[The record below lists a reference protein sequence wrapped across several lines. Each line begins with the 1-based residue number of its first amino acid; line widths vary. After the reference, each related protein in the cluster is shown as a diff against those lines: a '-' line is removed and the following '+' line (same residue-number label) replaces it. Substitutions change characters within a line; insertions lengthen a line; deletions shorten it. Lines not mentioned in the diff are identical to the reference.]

1 VPKNCNAIREQ
12 SPTGVVPGTSFNT
25 ATVNNPQ
32 QQGDGNDG
40 ADEFGDVLDF
50 TMDDLAL
57 MDSLVQQAKTTS
69 QQSQTEL
76 PPAPAHSMGVAMKVE
91 HHNSPTTKSDD
102 DPFGDFPDFD
112 MDAVLKQAED
122 QRRAAETNTKVEAV
136 PVSAA
141 SAPNDPFGDF
151 PEIDFEAI
159 DKVVAERK
167 MSTTQGSSTHLQQQQ
182 QQPQWSAVPPPA
194 ANAVVRNPRT
204 FAATGTGDDRSFLT
218 FSRYKVLRVEEDFST
233 FTKTLTLATWTTEML
248 EEEEKVSRALH
259 QCKSRRPS
267 SSTADDDNTSTRSV
281 AAASPA
287 GVVHLRGEWYHTRMA
302 DGDVIHICSLAG
314 HFRTDRLPL
323 ILHTCPPPGSDADDL
338 VMIVHPDMLLTPTVI
353 SETVSCTRRA
363 ILKNRLGSTGLTG
376 ELLLLLFRG
385 VALM

>member
-1 VPKNCNAIREQ
+1 M
-12 SPTGVVPGTSFNT
+12 
-25 ATVNNPQ
+25 
-32 QQGDGNDG
+32 
-40 ADEFGDVLDF
+40 DF

-57 MDSLVQQAKTTS
+57 MDSLVEQAKTTS

-76 PPAPAHSMGVAMKVE
+76 PPPASPHSMGVAMKVE
-91 HHNSPTTKSDD
+91 HHNSPTTKNEDD

-112 MDAVLKQAED
+112 MDAVLKQAEE
-122 QRRAAETNTKVEAV
+122 QRRSAETKTKVEAV

-141 SAPNDPFGDF
+141 SAPKPLSSKKEDNDPFGDF
-151 PEIDFEAI
+151 PEIDFDAI
-159 DKVVAERK
+159 DKAVAERK

-182 QQPQWSAVPPPA
+182 QWSAVPPPA

-267 SSTADDDNTSTRSV
+267 RSTADDDNTSTRSA
-281 AAASPA
+281 AAASPT

-314 HFRTDRLPL
+314 QFRTDRLPL

-376 ELLLLLFRG
+376 ELLSLLLFEE
-385 VALM
+385 MN